1 MNAQINCKINCIV
14 IRARRH
20 DLHNW
25 SGYSSH
31 SRGIIGISTR
41 VIRQS
46 SCMCSHMHLLWRIPC
61 LIDWLSA
68 VTRQIAF
75 VPLALWPTQWSST
88 CPRTLFAFIA
98 VTLSPAIEWRLPCDR
113 VAFFSH
119 EHRWTHRWTWMKFH
133 SFAKNRIVPSLER
146 YFTRSPSLPE

>member
-1 MNAQINCKINCIV
+1 VNAQINSKINCIV
-14 IRARRH
+14 VCARRH

-31 SRGIIGISTR
+31 SRGIMGIPTR

-46 SCMCSHMHLLWRIPC
+46 SCMCSYMHLLWRIPC

-75 VPLALWPTQWSST
+75 VPLALWPTQWPST
-88 CPRTLFAFIA
+88 CPVPFLLSSPNPFAGSRVKVA
-98 VTLSPAIEWRLPCDR
+98 MWPGRL
-113 VAFFSH
+113 FSH
-119 EHRWTHRWTWMKFH
+119 EHWWTHRWTWMKFY
-133 SFAKNRIVPSLER
+133 SLAKN
-146 YFTRSPSLPE
+146 